1 MMGTFEVA
9 PDQAPLA
16 FKMRAAT
23 HPEIPP
29 TVMLHGL
36 GGDEHAIWEL
46 EPALP
51 PGGLIVALRAPYLQ
65 AAGGY
70 GWLPQIG
77 AWPPML
83 EEFAESVRLLES
95 LLQYLDQNHGL
106 DRGRLV
112 LFGFSQGAAM
122 IFAAAMTAKAGL
134 SIPPAAIAVGSGHLP
149 QGDLS
154 PLRGLPV
161 FWGHGTRDELIPVS
175 VARNDVERLRAAGAQ
190 VQYCEAD
197 VTHKLG
203 LACLRELR
211 QWIPARFA
219 DPHKDP
225 LGR

>member
-1 MMGTFEVA
+1 MMDTVDVG

-16 FKMRAAT
+16 FRIRAAT
-23 HPEIPP
+23 QLEIPP
-29 TVMLHGL
+29 TLMLHGL
-36 GGDEHAIWEL
+36 GVDEHAIWEL
-46 EPALP
+46 GPALP
-51 PGGLIVALRAPYLQ
+51 PGGLVVAARAPYLQ
-65 AAGGY
+65 AGGGY

-77 AWPPML
+77 AWPPKL
-83 EEFAESVRLLES
+83 EEFTESVRLLES
-95 LLQYLDQNHGL
+95 LLRYLDENHGL

-112 LFGFSQGAAM
+112 LLGFSQGAAM
-122 IFAAAMTAKAGL
+122 VFASAMTTNAGL
-134 SIPPAAIAVGSGHLP
+134 SIPPVAIAVGAGHLP
-149 QGDLS
+149 QGDLR

-175 VARNDVERLRAAGAQ
+175 VARSDVERLRAAGAQ

-211 QWIPARFA
+211 QWIPARFP

-225 LGR
+225 LSR

>member
-1 MMGTFEVA
+1 MGTTADVG

-16 FKMRAAT
+16 LRIRAAT
-23 HPEIPP
+23 QLEIPP
-29 TVMLHGL
+29 TLMLHGL
-36 GGDEHAIWEL
+36 GGDERAIWEL
-46 EPALP
+46 EPALQ
-51 PGGLIVALRAPYLQ
+51 PGGLIVAARAPYLQ
-65 AAGGY
+65 AGGGY

-77 AWPPML
+77 AWPPKL

-95 LLQYLDQNHGL
+95 LLRHLVEHHGL

-112 LFGFSQGAAM
+112 MLGFSQGAAM
-122 IFAAAMTAKAGL
+122 AFAAAMTTEDGL
-134 SIPPAAIAVGSGHLP
+134 ATPPAGIAAGSGHLP

-175 VARNDVERLRAAGAQ
+175 VARADVVRLRAAGAQ

-211 QWIPARFA
+211 EWIPARFA
-219 DPHKDP
+219 DQPRDP
-225 LGR
+225 LSR